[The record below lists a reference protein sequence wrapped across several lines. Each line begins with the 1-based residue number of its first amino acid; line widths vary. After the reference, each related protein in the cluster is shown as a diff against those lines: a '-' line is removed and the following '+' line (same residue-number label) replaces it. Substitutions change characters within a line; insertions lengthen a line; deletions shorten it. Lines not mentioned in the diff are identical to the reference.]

1 MVAAVFAQ
9 LFKGILCKGNS
20 TPHVLLC
27 LEGGGDYGHTFA
39 PPVAK

>member
-27 LEGGGDYGHTFA
+27 LEGEGIMGTLLR
-39 PPVAK
+39 PQ